1 MTQPIEHNRGIIT
14 AAVVPIKS
22 LQKSKQRLSH
32 LLSPQQRADLSLA
45 MLKDI
50 LHTLLLCRDIHKI
63 VIVTSDP
70 QITQIALNNGLPDN
84 DVLANK
90 VEVLPE
96 PVLPEPEKEGLINA
110 VTYAGKTLATQG
122 VQRMLFIPAD
132 VPLVSEQEIQRVLNP
147 IFNAKELSHSG
158 DINSSGLMNPSGLI
172 NIVPATESGGSN
184 CISCMPANCM
194 TFSFGEDSCARH
206 LSIANDLNLQTIVT
220 QLPGIG
226 LDVDTP
232 EDLALLAHQLMT
244 DNSGDRFAIRGQ
256 NTYRFL
262 LDSSIIKHLQSP
274 ERVAEYIRARN

>member
-1 MTQPIEHNRGIIT
+1 MTQPIEHNRGIVT

-32 LLSPQQRADLSLA
+32 LLSPRQRADLSLA

-50 LHTLLLCRDIHKI
+50 LHILLLCRDIHKI

-70 QITQIALNNGLPDN
+70 QITQIAIEHAN
-84 DVLANK
+84 LAPENEI
-90 VEVLPE
+90 EVLPE
-96 PVLPEPEKEGLINA
+96 PEQAGLINA
-110 VTYAGKTLATQG
+110 VTYAGKTLAKQG

-147 IFNAKELSHSG
+147 IFNAKELTHSG
-158 DINSSGLMNPSGLI
+158 FMNI
-172 NIVPATESGGSN
+172 IPATESGGSN
-184 CISCMPANCM
+184 CISCMPADCM
-194 TFSFGEDSCARH
+194 TFSFGEGSCARH
-206 LSIANDLNLQTIVT
+206 VSIANKLNLHTIVT
-220 QLPGIG
+220 ELPGIG

-244 DNSGDRFAIRGQ
+244 NDSDDSFAVGGQ

-262 LDSSIIKHLQSP
+262 LDSGMIKHLQSP